1 VQTGGDDV
9 IVGWS
14 FGGVNAAPDV
24 ALGAGPTSPS
34 LGLATDGGSRLGD
47 DLADVRAALTGH
59 DVVSDDGARI
69 VVAADSARLAFTFDQ
84 GRLTGIGSQ
93 AEACGSS

>member
-1 VQTGGDDV
+1 
-9 IVGWS
+9 
-14 FGGVNAAPDV
+14 
-24 ALGAGPTSPS
+24 
-34 LGLATDGGSRLGD
+34 
-47 DLADVRAALTGH
+47 VRAALTGH

-93 AEACGSS
+93 AEACRTS